1 MTIQQAIQ
9 SKWNDVPMTKEE
21 AEAAL
26 KRQPCCLACGSQMLL
41 PLVRPPIDT
50 VRRFSAP
57 SVHVWRAHCN
67 HCGSEV
73 PIAVML
79 NNEAWRVTAQ
89 EEWQMEAWWRNR
101 HRNVAGK

>member
-9 SKWNDVPMTKEE
+9 GKWDDVPTTKEE

-26 KRQPCCLACGSQMLL
+26 KRQPFCLACGSQMLI
-41 PLVRPPIDT
+41 PLVRPPID
-50 VRRFSAP
+50 A
-57 SVHVWRAHCN
+57 WRVHCN
-67 HCGSEV
+67 HCGSEI